1 MDACP
6 VYSLRSRN
14 GDCLM
19 ADIVS
24 PDQRSRNMSAI
35 HSKNTAPERYLRRL
49 LYVEGCRYRIADKSQ
64 PGHPDI
70 FLQKY
75 DTAIFVHGCF
85 WHRHKGCK
93 YAYIPKS
100 HIEFWERKFAQNV
113 ERDALVRREL
123 ERKGIKCLIVWE
135 CTIRRMQKDATIE
148 RAFLKK
154 ILGFLCESKLYMEL

>member
-1 MDACP
+1 M
-6 VYSLRSRN
+6 
-14 GDCLM
+14 
-19 ADIVS
+19 
-24 PDQRSRNMSAI
+24 
-35 HSKNTAPERYLRRL
+35 
-49 LYVEGCRYRIADKSQ
+49 EGCRYRIADKSQ
-64 PGHPDI
+64 LGHPDI